1 MKIDLFPMTKTI
13 LDQTQREQAL
23 NPAHSFI
30 VQAPA
35 GSGKT
40 ELLTQRFLRLL
51 SCVNEPEEILAITFT
66 KKAASEMRS
75 RIRDALRRAQLEPL
89 PEVEHEQKTWR
100 LAASAL
106 KQDQARNWD
115 LLSNPNRLRIKTI
128 DAFNTLLTRQLPL
141 LSQFGA
147 SPEIMDYP
155 RNLYREAVQIF
166 LTHLEENVA
175 WSSAIAQLLLH
186 LDNNLESAEKLLV
199 EMLSKRDQWLPHI
212 LAYQDAAPSAD
223 AKALRQALEANL
235 NAVIE
240 EALSKLRSVFPRD
253 CVPDLL
259 SLLRFAC
266 GNLKTSKPESAVLR
280 CEGLNNLP
288 GTLANEKATWLGLA
302 EFLLTEDDRW
312 RKSLDKRHGFPPT
325 EKSKKEQMQAL
336 IEALSVNENLHQ
348 AFIELRHLPDA
359 GYSENQW
366 ATLQALHEVLKIVVA
381 QLHVIFKLTGKIDYT
396 ENALAALLA
405 LGKEEAPTDLAL
417 VLDYQLK
424 HILVDE
430 FQDTSSNQYELLKKL
445 VRGWQDGDGRSLFL
459 VGDPMQSIYRFR
471 EAEVGLFLRA
481 RQQGLG
487 SIRLK
492 PLTLSVN
499 FRSTPALVDWLNSH
513 FNRVLPAYDDIA
525 SGAVSYTP
533 SASSEKPEGAASQAV
548 QLHPFLKSETLAQ
561 TQGIVQLI
569 QQALQTNSQDK
580 IAILVRSRNH
590 LKTLIPALKNANLP
604 YQAVE
609 IDPLETRPL
618 IQDLLALTRALLYP
632 ADHIAWLSI
641 LRAPWCGLSL
651 QDLLLLAGQRKQELI
666 WQRLLQH
673 ASDSRLSPRGQKQLQ
688 RILPVLTTALAERHR
703 EDLHLWVEKTW
714 LALGGPAC
722 LENVAELH
730 DAKIF
735 FGLLKKL
742 TQNETSLSLK
752 WSSFEEALK
761 QLYAQANTQADC
773 RLQIMTIHNAKGL
786 EFDTVIV
793 PHLEKGTNKNDKRLL
808 TWLER
813 PLINNTTAL
822 LLAPVHAVGGQEDQ
836 TYEHILRQEKNKTQ
850 HEQGRLLY
858 VAATRAKKTLHLC
871 LSLETTETGEFKLPP
886 EGSMLKKLW
895 PAIQAELG
903 PCAAITA
910 TTAED
915 NKKMRFIKRLSETWS
930 HPVPALPAAVRPT
943 HNKIQGFQLTP
954 KEAPLIGTVVHYLL
968 QQLTRLGQGWWQTKT
983 AAEHRAYL
991 KLLLLQNGLLPSQV
1005 AAGIEKTE
1013 KAISTTLTDPRG
1025 QWLLQERPEA
1035 RAEYALTAVI
1045 DGQAKM
1051 LVIDRTFVDEAGLRW
1066 IIDYKTSVPENQSLN
1081 IFLEQEKK
1089 KYAEKMREYHQA
1101 LNLLDQRRTRL
1112 GLYFPL
1118 VPAWC
1123 EWDNIPIDDKIDY
1136 KA

>member
-1 MKIDLFPMTKTI
+1 MTPLI
-13 LDQTQREQAL
+13 PDQTQRDLAL
-23 NPAHSFI
+23 DPRQSFI

-66 KKAASEMRS
+66 KKASSEMRS
-75 RIRDALRRAQLEPL
+75 RIRDALRKAQLEPL
-89 PEVEHEQKTWR
+89 PEAEHERKTWH
-100 LAASAL
+100 LAQSAL
-106 KQDQARNWD
+106 KQDQHCGWG
-115 LLSNPNRLRIKTI
+115 LLANPNRLRIKTI

-155 RNLYREAVQIF
+155 RNLYREAVQTF

-186 LDNNLESAEKLLV
+186 LDNNLENTENLLV

-212 LAYQDAAPSAD
+212 LAYQGEGAPD
-223 AKALRQALEANL
+223 PNVLRRALEADL
-235 NAVIE
+235 KAVIE
-240 EALSKLRSVFPRD
+240 ETLTKLKAAFPQD

-266 GNLKTSKPESAVLR
+266 SNLKTSNPESPLLR
-280 CEGLNNLP
+280 CETLQSLP
-288 GTLANEKATWLGLA
+288 GTQASELPLWLGLA
-302 EFLLTEDDRW
+302 EFLLTRDETW
-312 RKSLDKRHGFPPT
+312 RKNLDKRMGFPPA
-325 EKSKKEQMQAL
+325 EKSKAKSGDLNTLQKEKMLALLEDLSQHEHLYQAL
-336 IEALSVNENLHQ
+336 VDLLY
-348 AFIELRHLPDA
+348 LPDA

-366 ATLQALHEVLKIVVA
+366 ATLKALHEALKITVALLRVV
-381 QLHVIFKLTGKIDYT
+381 FESSGNIDYT

-445 VRGWQDGDGRSLFL
+445 VRGWQAGDGRSLFL

-487 SIRLK
+487 AIRLK

-499 FRSTPALVDWLNSH
+499 FRSTPTVVRWINSH
-513 FNRVLPAYDDIA
+513 FKQVMPPYDDIA

-533 SASSEKPEGAASQAV
+533 STSTAQAEKQENTAV
-548 QLHPFLKSETLAQ
+548 HLHTFSNAEPLAQ
-561 TQGIVQLI
+561 TQGLIQLI
-569 QQALQTNSQDK
+569 QQELKEKPQDQ
-580 IAILVRSRNH
+580 ISILVRSRSH
-590 LKTLIPALKNANLP
+590 LKTLIPALKKANLA

-632 ADHIAWLSI
+632 ADPIAWLAI
-641 LRAPWCGLSL
+641 LRAPWCGLCL
-651 QDLLLLAGQRKQELI
+651 QDLLVLAGHRKQELI
-666 WQRLLQH
+666 WQRLLQTELP
-673 ASDSRLSPRGQKQLQ
+673 SQLSPSGQKQLQ
-688 RILPVLTTALAERHR
+688 RVLPVLKAALAERHR

-722 LENVAELH
+722 LENESDMK
-730 DAKIF
+730 DASIF

-742 TQNETSLSLK
+742 THNETSLSLQ
-752 WSSFEEALK
+752 WSSLEEALK
-761 QLYAQANTQADC
+761 QLYAQVNTQMDC
-773 RLQIMTIHNAKGL
+773 RIQIMTIHNAKGL
-786 EFDTVIV
+786 EFDTVIL
-793 PHLEKGTNKNDKRLL
+793 PHLEKGANKADKPLL

-822 LLAPVHAVGGQEDQ
+822 LLAPIHAVGDQEDK
-836 TYEHILRQEKNKTQ
+836 TYEHIRRQEKNKTQ

-858 VAATRAKKTLHLC
+858 VAATRAKKNLHLC
-871 LSLETTETGEFKLPP
+871 LSLDVKESGEYKSPS

-895 PAIQAELG
+895 SSIQAELG
-903 PCAAITA
+903 PCALSALA
-910 TTAED
+910 TTKEEPKIRVIRRLKAEW
-915 NKKMRFIKRLSETWS
+915 I
-930 HPVPALPAAVRPT
+930 HPLTLRPAPARPA
-943 HNKIQGFQLTP
+943 HNKIQGFHLTQ
-954 KEAPLIGTVVHYLL
+954 KEAPIVGTVVHYVL
-968 QQLTRLGQGWWQTKT
+968 QQMARFGSPWWPGKT
-983 AAEHRAYL
+983 TAEQRAYL
-991 KLLLLQNGLLPSQV
+991 NLLLQKNGILPAQLR
-1005 AAGIEKTE
+1005 TNLE
-1013 KAISTTLTDPRG
+1013 KAEQAISNTLADPRG
-1025 QWLLQERPEA
+1025 QWLLQKRPESQ
-1035 RAEYALTAVI
+1035 AEYAITTVI

-1051 LVIDRTFVDEAGLRW
+1051 LIIDNTFVDEQGLRW
-1066 IIDYKTSVPENQSLN
+1066 IVDYKTSSPENQSLAA
-1081 IFLEQEKK
+1081 FLEQEKK
-1089 KYAEKMREYHQA
+1089 KYAEKMQEYHQA
-1101 LNLLDQRRTRL
+1101 LSLLDPRPIRL

-1123 EWDNIPIDDKIDY
+1123 ELEYQPTSTIEES
-1136 KA
+1136 